1 MLPVTYVELGST
13 CNITIPMADIDG
25 DQLRCRWGVN
35 ENEAGGIYEPKGQLQ
50 SNPCLLT
57 YEATAVGYE
66 GIAIIIEDFDTNG
79 EVLSSVPLQFLI
91 KIGHR
96 ISTTTT
102 TTTTTETT
110 SSSADGWSG
119 STPGSTDMTID
130 TISTILPTTST
141 DSPATITTS
150 TTTIIPPECPR
161 PPIYVGDREAGACIG
176 VPLNSMME
184 LKIVAEV
191 PCNISSTTIHDILT
205 ISPTGMQRSAITQD
219 PLASNRYI
227 MYLQWTPQPYQYGI
241 HQVCVTP
248 VDDSNRFGST
258 VCFSLLVDVRSPQFA
273 NGSMSPTGIVSQN
286 QSTWTIATDVDI
298 IPPTQPDTAAVFFK
312 RNSPELGDDVEVARV
327 HMSTAEYERRQIT
340 FNTGNIIWDEVS
352 QLPNLTT

>member
-1 MLPVTYVELGST
+1 
-13 CNITIPMADIDG
+13 MADIDG

-102 TTTTTETT
+102 TTTTTTITTTTVITTTTTTDTT
-110 SSSADGWSG
+110 SPTSDGGSG
-119 STPGSTDMTID
+119 STPGSTDVSIV
-130 TISTILPTTST
+130 TISTTLTTTTTVTPTTT
-141 DSPATITTS
+141 TTS
-150 TTTIIPPECPR
+150 TTTTNPPECPR
-161 PPIYVGDREAGACIG
+161 SPIYVGDREAGACIG
-176 VPLNSMME
+176 VPLHSMME

-191 PCNISSTTIHDILT
+191 PCENSRTTIHDILT

-219 PLASNRYI
+219 PHASNRYI

-258 VCFSLLVDVRSPQFA
+258 VCFSLLVDVRSPQFVS
-273 NGSMSPTGIVSQN
+273 GSMSPTGIVSQN

-312 RNSPELGDDVEVARV
+312 RTSPELGDDVEVARV